1 MKKIAITLFFTGL
14 LLFCVYGAISYSSV
28 RVDNPASLEIVN
40 PDSNSLFATNSAS
53 NGLISINASGDYY
66 SIEQGLAEGF
76 LLSQTSWNQVL
87 ILRLNVIVIILPLLM
102 IMDTV
107 ILTHMVSAIYP

>member
-40 PDSNSLFATNSAS
+40 PDSCSSITNNTSGS
-53 NGLISINASGDYY
+53 GLISDNASTDYY
-66 SIEQGLAEGF
+66 SIEKGGHEE
-76 LLSQTSWNQVL
+76 WVL
-87 ILRLNVIVIILPLLM
+87 VDSNRLESGIDLHLNVIMNISP
-102 IMDTV
+102 
-107 ILTHMVSAIYP
+107 Y